1 MKRRSFIKSAASASA
16 AVGAGVFSILKYPR
30 GAQAA
35 GWGAWP
41 MDDRDKAAAFLPAE
55 LQPEGV
61 LELHVNGGMNAFD
74 TFYTIPEFGAPDAA
88 TDPYRF
94 AWIFDENSPASEGRN
109 PIDTLQGRWDSC
121 QTGEASM
128 FRPLGATDSG
138 GNEIQLG
145 PWTWPFWSRPDV
157 IARMRIVVTSHDQVA
172 HEGANPK
179 SFTGLGL
186 GNPRMAGL
194 GTAIQ
199 RYFSENE
206 GAPGGGGIRPAPY
219 SYVLYPAGYAPF
231 NAVAASSVGA
241 HPGSA
246 RPLVVSV
253 ETDSELTN
261 LLSRA
266 ATENPAAFDDAVAYY
281 RAEYAARLKS
291 YGHSATARS
300 AERENYDFSVFARE
314 NAPVLTNILSQ
325 DLFSEIPAPA
335 QLCQTNTGQANDMPA
350 MQARLA
356 SRLLTRSENAAR
368 YVLWIDAGLQPRP
381 TGGHDVHNA
390 SVRYNATNYPHTFQ
404 ALLDNIVDPARPGRP
419 GDENR
424 IDLDRHMVV
433 INTEFGRQPVQQGNS
448 TGTNHHPGGYVQIF
462 IGGPIGHS
470 SLGDASP
477 SVYGEIRESD
487 GNAETAV
494 SPAQSRM
501 MVMQAMGI
509 YPFSTQSYNV
519 SDGGFTSETEA
530 ATEIRNTFLGIDVEA

>member
-1 MKRRSFIKSAASASA
+1 MKRRSFIKTAASATA
-16 AVGAGVFSILKYPR
+16 AAGAGVFSILKYPR

-41 MDDRDKAAAFLPAE
+41 MDDKAKAAAFLPAE

-61 LELHVNGGMNAFD
+61 LELHINGGLSCFD
-74 TFYTIPEFGAPDAA
+74 TFYTIPERGQD
-88 TDPYRF
+88 DYRF
-94 AWIFDENSPASEGRN
+94 MWIFDENSPASEGRQ

-121 QTGEASM
+121 QTGYTEM
-128 FRPLGATDSG
+128 TTPLGATDSD
-138 GNEIQLG
+138 GNEIHLG

-157 IARMRIVVTSHDQVA
+157 MARMRVVVTAHDQVA

-199 RYFSENE
+199 RYFTENE
-206 GAPGGGGIRPAPY
+206 EAKGGGGIRPAPY

-253 ETDSELTN
+253 EPDSELTN

-266 ATENPAAFDDAVAYY
+266 VTENPDAFDDAVAFY
-281 RAEYAARLKS
+281 RSEYTARLRS
-291 YGHSATARS
+291 YGHSAAARA

-314 NAPVLTNILSQ
+314 NAPVLTNILQPS
-325 DLFSEIPAPA
+325 LFNSIPPPA
-335 QLCQTNTGQANDMPA
+335 QLCQSNMGVADDMPA

-356 SRLLTRSENAAR
+356 ANLLTREQNSAR

-381 TGGHDVHNA
+381 TGGHDVH
-390 SVRYNATNYPHTFQ
+390 SSSIRYNATNYSHTFG
-404 ALLDNIVDPARPGRP
+404 ALLDNIVDPMNPRA

-424 IDLDRHMVV
+424 IDLDRQMVL
-433 INTEFGRQPVQQGNS
+433 INSEFGRQPVQQGNS
-448 TGTNHHPGGYVQIF
+448 TGTNHHPWGYVQIF
-462 IGGPIGHS
+462 IGGPITET
-470 SLGDASP
+470 
-477 SVYGEIRESD
+477 SVYGAMQDSD
-487 GNAETAV
+487 GYATTSV
-494 SPAQSRM
+494 SAAQSRM
-501 MVMQAMGI
+501 MVLQSMGI
-509 YPFSTQSYNV
+509 YPFSSQSYNV
-519 SDGGFTSETEA
+519 ADGGFLDEAEA
-530 ATEIRNTFLGIDVEA
+530 ATEIRNTFLGLDV